1 VSHPDAAAAPDTR
14 PIEPGEV
21 WENPVSLERV
31 VIVAV
36 PWSND
41 EGSVVFDMTALP
53 GARVVGEHM
62 HPALRESFT
71 VTEGELTV
79 LRDGQQSI
87 LRAGERGDVE
97 PGVWHDWW
105 NESDGDAI
113 VHVEIT
119 PGERFTHMIETF
131 FGLAREGHVNK
142 RGMPHPLQLALTAP
156 EFSDILVFRK
166 PPAAVQRVLF
176 GALAPIA
183 RGRGYRATYPTLSRT
198 TLAPRE
204 PRDVQTTPD

>member
-1 VSHPDAAAAPDTR
+1 MSHPDAAGAPDTQ

-21 WENPVSLERV
+21 WDNQVSRERL

-41 EGSVVFDMTALP
+41 EGRLVFDMTALP
-53 GARVVGEHM
+53 GGRVVGEHM

-71 VTEGELTV
+71 VQEGELTV
-79 LRDGQQSI
+79 LQNGQRSI
-87 LRAGERGDVE
+87 LRADERADVE

-105 NESDGDAI
+105 NESYNDAI

-142 RGMPHPLQLALTAP
+142 RGMPHPLQLALTEP

-166 PPAAVQRVLF
+166 PPAVVQRVVF

-183 RGRGYRATYPTLSRT
+183 RRRGYRATYPTLSRT

-204 PRDVQTTPD
+204 PRGAQAAAD

>member
-1 VSHPDAAAAPDTR
+1 MSHPDSAAAPDTR

-21 WENPVSLERV
+21 WENPVSRERL
-31 VIVAV
+31 VIVTV
-36 PWSND
+36 PWSDD
-41 EGSVVFDMTALP
+41 EGRAVFDMTALP

-71 VTEGELTV
+71 VMQGELTV
-79 LRDGQQSI
+79 LRGGQRSI

-105 NESDGDAI
+105 NESDADAV

-119 PGERFTHMIETF
+119 PGERFTLMIETF

-142 RGMPHPLQLALTAP
+142 KGMPDPLQLSVTGP

-166 PPAAVQRVLF
+166 PPAAVQRVVF

-183 RGRGYRATYPTLSRT
+183 RRRGYRATYPTMSRT
-198 TLAPRE
+198 TLAPRQPPAAE
-204 PRDVQTTPD
+204 AAPD